1 MTIKVKR
8 TGLSAELEEAIA
20 EHAAAIVAGDDTR
33 AAKFVDAAV
42 KAQSS
47 LSVDKVES
55 RAIRDSAKPSGKFTS
70 YEVIARARLGF
81 QYLVKLR
88 LRGVDGD
95 LNLQNRWHQT
105 NGGDWRIVEIED
117 LGSESPWKKPGH
129 TPSFGFE
136 GKIE

>member
-8 TGLSAELEEAIA
+8 TGLPAELEEAIA
-20 EHAAAIVAGDDTR
+20 EHAAAIVAGDESR
-33 AAKFVDAAV
+33 AATFVDDVA
-42 KAQSS
+42 KAKSS
-47 LSVDKVES
+47 PTTELVES
-55 RAIRDSAKPSGKFTS
+55 GAIRDSAKPSGKFTS

-81 QYLVKLR
+81 QSLVKLR